1 MASSRLIRVFPFLDW
16 LADYDLH
23 KLKSDLV
30 AGITVALVLVPQSM
44 AYAQLAGL
52 PAYYGLYASFLPPMV
67 AALFGSSHRLATG
80 PVAVVSIMTAT
91 ALEPLATAGSAE
103 FIGYAVLLAFLVGLF
118 QFALG
123 ILKLGLV
130 VNLLSH
136 PVIVGFTNAAALI
149 IGSSQIA
156 RLLGIQVDS
165 ADHWLETMVRL
176 GRAAFAYIH
185 WPSLGMGLLAMV
197 VMIVL
202 KKWRPRVPNVLVAV
216 VVTTLLSW
224 MMGFE
229 NNRIVQLDQLQV
241 QGVPDLI
248 SNLNST
254 IDHINQTGA
263 VRNQVTRRHHAD
275 KGHGVNRDKT
285 TKQDT
290 SGLCG
295 RCHQHKE
302 MDIVRLQ
309 DPAFRRS
316 TIRMQKENVLEL
328 HFMAGVLDQYIAG
341 SKKKAEEMRRRLR
354 SLQLVA
360 VKDGH
365 GGLQYRPAA
374 EVPVDAR
381 AEATVWRMRIGRGP
395 IDGGKIQLAGGG
407 EIIGAVPRGLPR
419 FSLPRFDWQVISR
432 LLSAAV
438 IISLLGF
445 MEAISIAKAIATR
458 TGRKIDPNQELI
470 GQGLANMVGSCS
482 SSYPVSGSF
491 SRSAVNYQA
500 GARTAMASVC
510 TSLMVLLA
518 ILFLTPLLYY
528 LPQPVLA
535 AIIILAVVNLFSV
548 REIAHAW
555 RIRKSDGVISVL
567 TFLTTLGFA
576 PHLDKG
582 IFLGVGLSVAVF
594 FYCKMKPMLAEL
606 SLCEDGHYRNVDHFH
621 LRQCPYIVIIRF
633 DGPLFFANISYLEK
647 EATKVITQRERA
659 KIIIFKCNGIN
670 YIDATG
676 ETALNL
682 LVQRLQ
688 AGGYQVYFS
697 GLKVVQVLNV
707 LRASGTLEV
716 IGEDHVLPTLVQT
729 LDVVWPLVHRPEDTA
744 HCPLKTV
751 MYQKDEREPGC
762 RQMA

>member
-23 KLKSDLV
+23 KLKSDLI

-67 AALFGSSHRLATG
+67 AALFGSSRRLATG

-118 QFALG
+118 QLALG
-123 ILKLGLV
+123 VLKLGLV

-149 IGSSQIA
+149 IASSQIS
-156 RLLGIQVDS
+156 RLLGIHVDS
-165 ADHWLETMVRL
+165 ADHWLETMIRL
-176 GRAAFAYIH
+176 ERAALDYIH
-185 WPSLGMGLLAMV
+185 WPSLGMGVLAMV

-202 KKWRPRVPNVLVAV
+202 KKWQPKAPNVLVAV

-224 MMGFE
+224 MLGFE
-229 NNRIVQLDQLQV
+229 NNRVVQLDQLQV
-241 QGVPDLI
+241 QGLPDVI
-248 SNLNST
+248 SSLNST
-254 IDHINQTGA
+254 LDQIHQANA
-263 VRNQVTRRHHAD
+263 VRNQITRRHHAD
-275 KGHGVNRDKT
+275 KRTDRDKT
-285 TKQDT
+285 EKQDNN
-290 SGLCG
+290 GLCG
-295 RCHQHKE
+295 RCHLHGE
-302 MDIVRLQ
+302 VDVVRLQ
-309 DPAFRRS
+309 DPAFQGSISGMR
-316 TIRMQKENVLEL
+316 KENVLEL

-341 SKKKAEEMRRRLR
+341 SKKKVEEMRRRLR
-354 SLQLVA
+354 ALQLAA
-360 VKDGH
+360 VRDGH

-374 EVPVDAR
+374 GVPAEAR
-381 AEATVWRMRIGRGP
+381 AEKTVWRIRVGRNQ
-395 IDGGKIQLAGGG
+395 IDGSKIKLIGGG
-407 EIIGAVPRGLPR
+407 EIIGAVPHGLPQ
-419 FSLPRFDWQVISR
+419 FSLPRFDWQAIPH
-432 LLSAAV
+432 LLTAAIV
-438 IISLLGF
+438 ISLLGF

-470 GQGLANMVGSCS
+470 GQGLANIVGSCS

-500 GARTAMASVC
+500 GARTAMAAVF

-535 AIIILAVVNLFSV
+535 AIIILAVVNLFNFHDIV
-548 REIAHAW
+548 HAW

-567 TFLTTLGFA
+567 TFIATLGFA

-606 SLCEDGHYRNVDHFH
+606 SLYEDGHYRNVDHFQ

-647 EATKVITQRERA
+647 EATKVITQREKARV
-659 KIIIFKCNGIN
+659 IIFKCNGIN
-670 YIDATG
+670 YIDASG
-676 ETALNL
+676 ERALNL

-697 GLKVVQVLNV
+697 GLKVVQVLDV
-707 LRASGTLEV
+707 LRASGTLDI
-716 IGEDHVLPTLVQT
+716 IGEDHVFPTLAQA
-729 LDVVWPLVHRPEDTA
+729 LDVVWPQVHRPEDA
-744 HCPLKTV
+744 DHCPLKTV
-751 MYQKDEREPGC
+751 MYRQDDKEPGC
-762 RQMA
+762 RPAA

>member
-1 MASSRLIRVFPFLDW
+1 MASSRLIQVFPFLDW

-23 KLKSDLV
+23 KLRSDLI

-52 PAYYGLYASFLPPMV
+52 PAYYGLYASFLPPMI
-67 AALFGSSHRLATG
+67 AALFGSSRRLATG

-118 QFALG
+118 QLALG
-123 ILKLGLV
+123 VLKLGLV

-149 IGSSQIA
+149 IGSSQIT
-156 RLLGIQVDS
+156 RLLGIHVDS
-165 ADHWLETMVRL
+165 ADHWLETMIRL
-176 GRAAFAYIH
+176 ERAALEYIH
-185 WPSLGMGLLAMV
+185 WPSLGMGILAMV

-202 KKWRPRVPNVLVAV
+202 KKWQPRVPNVLVAV

-229 NNRIVQLDQLQV
+229 NNRVVKLDQLQV
-241 QGVPDLI
+241 QGLPDVI
-248 SNLNST
+248 STLNRT
-254 IDHINQTGA
+254 IDQINQTGA
-263 VRNQVTRRHHAD
+263 VRNQVTRQHHAD
-275 KGHGVNRDKT
+275 KGHGTDRDKT
-285 TKQDT
+285 TQQDKN
-290 SGLCG
+290 GLCG

-309 DPAFRRS
+309 DPASRSS
-316 TIRMQKENVLEL
+316 TIPMHKENVLEL

-341 SKKKAEEMRRRLR
+341 SKKKVEEMRRRLR

-365 GGLQYRPAA
+365 GGVRYRPVT
-374 EVPVDAR
+374 EVPADAR
-381 AEATVWRMRIGRGP
+381 AEATVWRIRIGRGH
-395 IDGGKIQLAGGG
+395 IDGDKMQLIGGG
-407 EIIGAVPRGLPR
+407 EIIGAVPRGLPQ
-419 FSLPRFDWQVISR
+419 FSLPRFDPQVIPH
-432 LLSAAV
+432 LLTAAV
-438 IISLLGF
+438 VISLLGF

-470 GQGLANMVGSCS
+470 GQGLANIVGSCS

-535 AIIILAVVNLFSV
+535 AIIILAVVNLFNYRDIV
-548 REIAHAW
+548 HAW

-567 TFLTTLGFA
+567 TFIATLGFA

-606 SLCEDGHYRNVDHFH
+606 ALYEDGHYRNVDHFH

-670 YIDATG
+670 YIDASG
-676 ETALNL
+676 EMALNL

-697 GLKVVQVLNV
+697 GLKVVQVLDV
-707 LRASGTLEV
+707 LRASGTLDI
-716 IGEDHVLPTLVQT
+716 IGEDHVFPTLVQV
-729 LDVVWPLVHRPEDTA
+729 LDAVWPLVHRPEDAA

-751 MYQKDEREPGC
+751 MYRRDNSEPGC
-762 RQMA
+762 QPMT

>member
-1 MASSRLIRVFPFLDW
+1 MASSRLIRVLPFLDW

-23 KLKSDLV
+23 KLRSDLI

-67 AALFGSSHRLATG
+67 AALFGSSRRLATG

-91 ALEPLATAGSAE
+91 ALEPLATAGSTE

-118 QFALG
+118 QLVLG

-149 IGSSQIA
+149 IASSQIT
-156 RLLGIQVDS
+156 RLLGIHVDS
-165 ADHWLETMVRL
+165 ADHWLETMIRL
-176 GRAAFAYIH
+176 ERAALEYIH
-185 WPSLGMGLLAMV
+185 WPSLGMGVLAMV

-202 KKWRPRVPNVLVAV
+202 KKWQPKAPNVLVAV

-224 MMGFE
+224 MLGFE
-229 NNRIVQLDQLQV
+229 NNRVVTLDQLQV
-241 QGVPDLI
+241 QGLPDVI
-248 SNLNST
+248 STLNRT
-254 IDHINQTGA
+254 LDQIHQANA
-263 VRNQVTRRHHAD
+263 VRNQVSRRRHTGQD
-275 KGHGVNRDKT
+275 TDRDKAE
-285 TKQDT
+285 KQDRK
-290 SGLCG
+290 GLCG
-295 RCHQHKE
+295 RCHQHME
-302 MDIVRLQ
+302 VDIVHLQ
-309 DPAFRRS
+309 DPAFQGS
-316 TIRMQKENVLEL
+316 TIRMRKENVLEL
-328 HFMAGVLDQYIAG
+328 HFMAGVLDQYIAA
-341 SKKKAEEMRRRLR
+341 SRKKVEEMRRRLR

-360 VKDGH
+360 VRDDH
-365 GGLQYRPAA
+365 GRVRYRPAA
-374 EVPVDAR
+374 EVPEDAR
-381 AEATVWRMRIGRGP
+381 AEKTIWRIRIGRDQ
-395 IDGGKIQLAGGG
+395 IDGDKIQLIGGG
-407 EIIGAVPRGLPR
+407 EIIGAVPRGLPQ
-419 FSLPRFDWQVISR
+419 FSLPRFDWQVIPH
-432 LLSAAV
+432 LLTAAV
-438 IISLLGF
+438 VISLLGF

-470 GQGLANMVGSCS
+470 GQGLANIVGSCS

-500 GARTAMASVC
+500 GARTAMASVF

-535 AIIILAVVNLFSV
+535 AIIILAVVNLFNYRDIV
-548 REIAHAW
+548 HAW

-567 TFLTTLGFA
+567 TFIATLGFA

-606 SLCEDGHYRNVDHFH
+606 SLYEDGHYRNVDHFH

-647 EATKVITQRERA
+647 EATKVITQREKA

-670 YIDATG
+670 YIDASG
-676 ETALNL
+676 ERALNL

-688 AGGYQVYFS
+688 AGGYRVYFS
-697 GLKVVQVLNV
+697 GLKVVQVLDV
-707 LRASGTLEV
+707 LRASGTLDI
-716 IGEDHVLPTLVQT
+716 IGEDHVFPTLAQA
-729 LDVVWPLVHRPEDTA
+729 LDVVWPLVHRPEDAA

-751 MYQKDEREPGC
+751 MYRQDDREPGC